1 FDGVE
6 RFCEADSN
14 DLAAKETI
22 EVIFNG
28 PASDSIGIVIAARQT
43 LLTTFLFYQTLS
55 YMGTTAGDWLANI
68 ERNSN
73 QFKKLL
79 DNPRKV
85 LGNIDVLIQNEN
97 NEWEKV
103 GEVGETGPIATDIK
117 IVPLSNIYNQ
127 VKDNSSI
134 KVKLRMAK
142 GLWRIDYVALAD
154 IVNEVKPEIISPTTS
169 SPEFANNS
177 SVTELLANNDSAL
190 VTFPGD
196 KYLLNYK
203 LPPDYK
209 NYELFIETQGYYLEW
224 MRNEWLGEE
233 NAERVYQVFLNP
245 KQFYKDL
252 APQFKKV
259 EAEMEETFWSSK
271 YVYP

>member
-1 FDGVE
+1 M
-6 RFCEADSN
+6 
-14 DLAAKETI
+14 
-22 EVIFNG
+22 
-28 PASDSIGIVIAARQT
+28 GIVIAARQT

-55 YMGTTAGDWLANI
+55 YMGTTAGDWLAKV
-68 ERNSN
+68 ERNKN
-73 QFKKLL
+73 QFKQLL
-79 DNPRKV
+79 NNPRNV
-85 LGNIDVLIQNEN
+85 LGNIEVLIQNESD
-97 NEWEKV
+97 EWEKV

-117 IVPLSNIYNQ
+117 IAPLTKIS
-127 VKDNSSI
+127 KCESDDSAI

-142 GLWRIDYVALAD
+142 GLWRIDYLALAD
-154 IVNEVKPEIISPTTS
+154 IISEVTPEIIFPSTS

-177 SVTELLANNDSAL
+177 SVTELLADADSVL

-203 LPPDYK
+203 LPSDYK
-209 NYELFIETQGYYLEW
+209 SYELFIETQGYYLEW

-233 NAERVYQVFLNP
+233 NAEKVYQMFLNP

-259 EAEMEETFWSSK
+259 ETEMEETFWSSK